1 MFFLLSSYIQSCAK
15 FFFNVRTDHLPKKF
29 FFLFST
35 LCCHLAC
42 SRLHHFIAL
51 VELDLFSNIRHN
63 NYLVKQYLGYFFN
76 IFIVFKS
83 QRMGKEWEKTPVCL
97 KLRKFKLDFC
107 TKMDFFKGRFAKMSC
122 SKTAVNQAIAGF

>member
-1 MFFLLSSYIQSCAK
+1 MCKVFFQCSNRPPTKKI
-15 FFFNVRTDHLPKKF
+15 FFF
-29 FFLFST
+29 FST

-42 SRLHHFIAL
+42 SRLHFIAL

-83 QRMGKEWEKTPVCL
+83 QRMGKEWEKTPVFL